1 MGSSKR
7 LKIAS
12 AYLISMLLNVTLA
25 APLLSPN
32 LYFHPRP
39 LGPLKPAELRTK
51 PPASKP
57 PAPVP
62 PHPDPKPCPPAPV
75 VPKPAAPP
83 AKPPTAPKPKPQ
95 PPMPTP
101 TLSPPPMN
109 SPPPPSPLSP
119 PPPPSPPKYC
129 PIDTMKIGLCLD
141 ILGGLIHIHL
151 GDPAINKCCP
161 MLGGLL
167 GMEAAVCMCSTM
179 TMRMMNLTI
188 FMPVALELIGMC
200 GLYLPPGYA
209 CDLTSRT
216 TNTSAPINT

>member
-7 LKIAS
+7 LEIAS

-25 APLLSPN
+25 VPLLSPT
-32 LYFHPRP
+32 LYYHPRP
-39 LGPLKPAELRTK
+39 LGPLKPTELQATSPAAK

-57 PAPVP
+57 PVPVP
-62 PHPDPKPCPPAPV
+62 RSHPDPKPCPPAPV

-83 AKPPTAPKPKPQ
+83 AKPKPR
-95 PPMPTP
+95 PPLPTP
-101 TLSPPPMN
+101 TISPPPMN
-109 SPPPPSPLSP
+109 SPPPPSPLTP
-119 PPPPSPPKYC
+119 PPPPKYC
-129 PIDTMKIGLCLD
+129 PIDTMKVGLCLD

-161 MLGGLL
+161 MLGGLV

-179 TMRMMNLTI
+179 SMRMMNLTI

-216 TNTSAPINT
+216 TNSSAPINT